1 MKSILY
7 FTNLFLK
14 QYDIMK
20 KYSNIYMISF
30 AISLMC
36 MTSCNDFTDS
46 LSDLNKNPNAYEEV
60 IPEFLFTNSMLEGVS
75 FNFTNGADGQHFIF
89 AQAMQHFATHSEVR
103 GTGDKYF
110 NESAARNHWP
120 VYNTALADN
129 ERVINAVKDDPNSI
143 NLLSA
148 ARIWKV
154 YMFHLVTDLHGDVP
168 YFEALKS
175 AEGLLQP
182 KYDTQEVIYE
192 DMLEELEQAAAA
204 FNPSL
209 PTFGPSDLFYG
220 GDIDKWKKF
229 ANSLMLRLSMRL
241 TEVRPNLAETWAKK
255 AIAGGVIMEDDEIA
269 MVTYLDGQ
277 IEHSRNP
284 KAANLLVQDYQ
295 NPQAGVSNTQ
305 GGKFAETFIEHLK
318 ATGDPRLNVMSVV
331 WIDNPDGEGYVY
343 DTATSIQRGMK
354 NGALFGEPDD
364 FHTYSEPHPN
374 TVLSYASPV
383 LTMTNAE
390 TNLLLAEAGIRGWY
404 TGSVKG
410 AYEDAVRA
418 GMRHWALFGEEGV
431 ISSEKIEDYI
441 ARNPFM
447 EEGSFEEKLEQI
459 STQKWVSLF
468 LDNYEIFSN
477 WRRTGY
483 PELIPTN
490 YPGNITGGTIPRRL
504 IIPDSELNLNEDNFM
519 EAYNR
524 QGVGNLLTSTVWWDP
539 KFPR

>member
-1 MKSILY
+1 MKSILH
-7 FTNLFLK
+7 FTNLFLN

-20 KYSNIYMISF
+20 KYSNIYIIGLAM
-30 AISLMC
+30 ALVGL
-36 MTSCNDFTDS
+36 TSCNDFTDS

-60 IPEFLFTNSMLEGVS
+60 IPEFLFTNSLLDGVS

-110 NESAARNHWP
+110 NESAARSHWA

-129 ERVINAVKDDPNSI
+129 ERVINGVKDDPNSI
-143 NLLSA
+143 NMLSA

-182 KYDTQEVIYE
+182 KYDTQEAIYE
-192 DMLEELEQAAAA
+192 DMLKELEQAGSS

-241 TEVRPNLAETWAKK
+241 TEVRPDLAETWAKK
-255 AIAGGVIMEDDEIA
+255 AIAGGVIMTDEEIA
-269 MVTYLDGQ
+269 KVTYLDGQ

-305 GGKFAETFIEHLK
+305 GGKYAETLIEHLK
-318 ATGDPRLNVMSVV
+318 ATGDPRLNVISVV
-331 WIDNPDGEGYVY
+331 WVDNPDGDGYVY

-390 TNLLLAEAGIRGWY
+390 TNLLLAEASIRGWY
-404 TGSVKG
+404 TGSAKA

-418 GMRHWALFGEEGV
+418 GMRHWALFGDEGI
-431 ISSEKIEDYI
+431 ISTEKIEAYI
-441 ARNPFM
+441 AKNPFM
-447 EEGSFEEKLEQI
+447 ESGSFEEKLEQI
-459 STQKWVSLF
+459 STQKWVSLL